1 MTHAPGAAGR
11 RRIVVAITGASGV
24 AYGVRAVE
32 MLRSLPEVETHLIIT
47 SGARRTLA
55 YETATDAAAIMKLAD
70 VVYHEDDL
78 AAPISSGSYRTDGM
92 LVIPCSIK
100 TLSGVANC
108 HDDNLVVRAAD
119 VALKERR
126 RLVLV
131 VRETPL
137 HLSHLRLMTEV
148 TAAGGI
154 IVPPVPAFYHHPR
167 TVDDIIDQTVG
178 RVFDLFGLDAAVQR
192 WEGSQ
197 QAARRARANRR
208 TGSHADKAGTD
219 KAGADK
225 AGNAQIEA
233 EATSAEPETT
243 ATTTSWKDET

>member
-1 MTHAPGAAGR
+1 MTRAPGAAGR

-24 AYGVRAVE
+24 IYGVRAVE
-32 MLRSLPEVETHLIIT
+32 MLRRLPDVETHLIIT
-47 SGARRTLA
+47 SGARKTLA
-55 YETATDAAAIMKLAD
+55 YETATSAAAVMKLAD
-70 VVYHEDDL
+70 AVYHEDDL
-78 AAPISSGSYRTDGM
+78 AAPVSSGSYRTDGM
-92 LVIPCSIK
+92 VVMPCSIK

-154 IVPPVPAFYHHPR
+154 IVPPVPAFYHHPQ
-167 TVDDIIDQTVG
+167 TVDDIVDQTVG
-178 RVFDLFGLDAAVQR
+178 RVFDLFDLDTNAVRR

-197 QAARRARANRR
+197 QAARLARANRR
-208 TGSHADKAGTD
+208 TGGHADEAGSATAGT
-219 KAGADK
+219 A
-225 AGNAQIEA
+225 
-233 EATSAEPETT
+233 SAEVAATAATASWDEET
-243 ATTTSWKDET
+243 

>member
-1 MTHAPGAAGR
+1 MTHEPGAAGR
-11 RRIVVAITGASGV
+11 RRIVVAITGASGAV
-24 AYGVRAVE
+24 YGVRAVE
-32 MLRSLPEVETHLIIT
+32 MLHSVPEVETHLIIT

-55 YETATDAAAIMKLAD
+55 YETTTDAAAVMKLAD
-70 VVYHEDDL
+70 VVYQEDDL
-78 AAPISSGSYRTDGM
+78 AAPVSSGSFRTDGM
-92 LVIPCSIK
+92 VVIPCSIK

-154 IVPPVPAFYHHPR
+154 IVPPVPAFYHHPQ
-167 TVDDIIDQTVG
+167 TVDDIVNQTVG
-178 RVFDLFGLDAAVQR
+178 RVFDLFGLDAGAVQR
-192 WEGSQ
+192 WQGSQ
-197 QAARRARANRR
+197 QAAQDARAHRR
-208 TGSHADKAGTD
+208 P
-219 KAGADK
+219 
-225 AGNAQIEA
+225 Q
-233 EATSAEPETT
+233 
-243 ATTTSWKDET
+243 

>member
-1 MTHAPGAAGR
+1 MTRTPDKAAP
-11 RRIVVAITGASGV
+11 RRIVVAITGASGA

-32 MLRSLPEVETHLIIT
+32 VLRRLPEVETHLIIT
-47 SGARRTLA
+47 SGARKTLA

-78 AAPISSGSYRTDGM
+78 AAPISSGSFRTDGM
-92 LVIPCSIK
+92 VIIPCSIK

-154 IVPPVPAFYHHPR
+154 IVPPVPAFYHHPQ
-167 TVDDIIDQTVG
+167 TVDDIVSQTVG
-178 RVFDLFGLDAAVQR
+178 RIFDLFGLDAGVVQR

-197 QAARRARANRR
+197 QAARRARASRGAASR
-208 TGSHADKAGTD
+208 AGEAAGTS
-219 KAGADK
+219 G
-225 AGNAQIEA
+225 GTAQ
-233 EATSAEPETT
+233 PQTT
-243 ATTTSWKDET
+243 PTHPSWKEET

>member
-1 MTHAPGAAGR
+1 MTPGAAGGR
-11 RRIVVAITGASGV
+11 RRIVVAITGASGA

-32 MLRSLPEVETHLIIT
+32 MLHRLPEVETHLIVT
-47 SGARRTLA
+47 SGARKTLA
-55 YETATDAAAIMKLAD
+55 YETATDATAVMKLAD

-78 AAPISSGSYRTDGM
+78 AAPISSGSYKTDGM
-92 LVIPCSIK
+92 LVVPCSIK
-100 TLSGVANC
+100 TLSGIANC

-126 RLVLV
+126 RLVLA

-154 IVPPVPAFYHHPR
+154 IVPPVPAFYHHPQ
-167 TVDDIIDQTVG
+167 TVDDIVNQTVG
-178 RVFDLFGLDAAVQR
+178 RILDLFGLDVGAVQR

-197 QAARRARANRR
+197 EAARRARANRR
-208 TGSHADKAGTD
+208 LV
-219 KAGADK
+219 
-225 AGNAQIEA
+225 GNPVEKRRHDR
-233 EATSAEPETT
+233 E
-243 ATTTSWKDET
+243 

>member
-1 MTHAPGAAGR
+1 MDVSALVQNAATHEPVSDVRVTVKATRVDRPG
-11 RRIVVAITGASGV
+11 VV
-24 AYGVRAVE
+24 VRQPA
-32 MLRSLPEVETHLIIT
+32 T
-47 SGARRTLA
+47 
-55 YETATDAAAIMKLAD
+55 TDAATIMKLAD

-78 AAPISSGSYRTDGM
+78 AAPISSGSYRTVGM
-92 LVIPCSIK
+92 VVIPCSIK

-108 HDDNLVVRAAD
+108 YDDNLVVRAAD

-137 HLSHLRLMTEV
+137 HLTHLRLMTEV

-154 IVPPVPAFYHHPR
+154 IVPPVPAFYHHPQ
-167 TVDDIIDQTVG
+167 TVDDIVDQTVG
-178 RVFDLFGLDAAVQR
+178 RVFDLFGLDAGAVQR

-208 TGSHADKAGTD
+208 AGDRADEAGPDEAGHASDTATGSR
-219 KAGADK
+219 
-225 AGNAQIEA
+225 
-233 EATSAEPETT
+233 
-243 ATTTSWKDET
+243 

>member
-1 MTHAPGAAGR
+1 MTPVPDAAGR
-11 RRIVVAITGASGV
+11 RRIIVAVTGASGA

-32 MLRSLPEVETHLIIT
+32 MLRDMPGVETHLIIT
-47 SGARRTLA
+47 AGARKTLA
-55 YETATDAAAIMKLAD
+55 YETATSAAAVTKLAD

-78 AAPISSGSYRTDGM
+78 AAPISSGSFRTDGM
-92 LVIPCSIK
+92 VVIPCSIK
-100 TLSGVANC
+100 TLSGIANC
-108 HDDNLVVRAAD
+108 YDDNLVVRAAD

-154 IVPPVPAFYHHPR
+154 IVPPVPAFYHRPQ
-167 TVDDIIDQTVG
+167 TVDDIVDQTVG
-178 RVFDLFGLDAAVQR
+178 RVFDLFGLDSDAVER

-197 QAARRARANRR
+197 PAARRARAHR
-208 TGSHADKAGTD
+208 KP
-219 KAGADK
+219 
-225 AGNAQIEA
+225 Q
-233 EATSAEPETT
+233 
-243 ATTTSWKDET
+243 

>member
-1 MTHAPGAAGR
+1 MTHAPGPAAR
-11 RRIVVAITGASGV
+11 RRIVVAITGASGA

-32 MLRSLPEVETHLIIT
+32 MLRSMPEVETHLIIT
-47 SGARRTLA
+47 AGARKTLA

-70 VVYHEDDL
+70 VVYNEDDL

-92 LVIPCSIK
+92 VVIPCSIK

-108 HDDNLVVRAAD
+108 NDDNLVVRAAD

-154 IVPPVPAFYHHPR
+154 IAPPVPAFYHHPQ
-167 TVDDIIDQTVG
+167 TVDDIVDQTVG
-178 RVFDLFGLDAAVQR
+178 RVFDLFGLDADAVRR
-192 WEGSQ
+192 WEGSRA
-197 QAARRARANRR
+197 AARRARANR
-208 TGSHADKAGTD
+208 AAGD
-219 KAGADK
+219 RDG
-225 AGNAQIEA
+225 EA
-233 EATSAEPETT
+233 ASAPAEPGPGEPETA
-243 ATTTSWKDET
+243 ATTTSWNDWKEET

>member
-1 MTHAPGAAGR
+1 MTDAAGTPDR
-11 RRIVVAITGASGV
+11 RRIVVAITGASGA

-32 MLRSLPEVETHLIIT
+32 MLRAIPEVETHLIIT
-47 SGARRTLA
+47 SGARKTLA
-55 YETATDAAAIMKLAD
+55 YETATDPAALVKLAD

-78 AAPISSGSYRTDGM
+78 AAPVSSGSFRTDGM
-92 LVIPCSIK
+92 VVIPCSIK

-119 VALKERR
+119 VMLKERR

-154 IVPPVPAFYHHPR
+154 IVPPVPAFYHHPQ
-167 TVDDIIDQTVG
+167 TVDDIVNQTVG
-178 RVFDLFGLDAAVQR
+178 RIFDLFDLDVKAVQR
-192 WEGSQ
+192 WAGSQ
-197 QAARRARANRR
+197 QAAQRARANRR
-208 TGSHADKAGTD
+208 SDSPADLARNRGNYPAG
-219 KAGADK
+219 KRRH
-225 AGNAQIEA
+225 ER
-233 EATSAEPETT
+233 P
-243 ATTTSWKDET
+243 

>member
-1 MTHAPGAAGR
+1 MTREPGVPGR
-11 RRIVVAITGASGV
+11 RRIVVAITGASGA

-32 MLRSLPEVETHLIIT
+32 MLHGLPEVETHLIIT
-47 SGARRTLA
+47 AGARRTLA
-55 YETATDAAAIMKLAD
+55 YETTTDAAAVMKLAD
-70 VVYHEDDL
+70 VAYQEDDL
-78 AAPISSGSYRTDGM
+78 AAPVSSGSFRTDGM

-119 VALKERR
+119 VTLKERR

-148 TAAGGI
+148 TASGGI
-154 IVPPVPAFYHHPR
+154 IVPPVPAFYHHPQ
-167 TVDDIIDQTVG
+167 TVDDIVNQTVG
-178 RVFDLFGLDAAVQR
+178 RVFDLFGLDTDAVQR

-197 QAARRARANRR
+197 QAARGARARR
-208 TGSHADKAGTD
+208 GSVGRSP
-219 KAGADK
+219 K
-225 AGNAQIEA
+225 AGNAPAQA
-233 EATSAEPETT
+233 QATTAEP
-243 ATTTSWKDET
+243 

>member
-1 MTHAPGAAGR
+1 MTHAAGAAGR
-11 RRIVVAITGASGV
+11 RRIVVAITGASG
-24 AYGVRAVE
+24 AIYGVRAVE
-32 MLRSLPEVETHLIIT
+32 MLSSLPDVETHLIIT
-47 SGARRTLA
+47 SGARKTLV
-55 YETATDAAAIMKLAD
+55 YETQADAAAITKLAD

-92 LVIPCSIK
+92 VIIPCSIK

-119 VALKERR
+119 VVLKERR

-154 IVPPVPAFYHHPR
+154 IVPPVPAFYHRPQ
-167 TVDDIIDQTVG
+167 TVDDIVNQTVG
-178 RVFDLFGLDAAVQR
+178 RVFDLFGLDISAVRR
-192 WEGSQ
+192 WEGGQ
-197 QAARRARANRR
+197 QAARRTRANR
-208 TGSHADKAGTD
+208 KE
-219 KAGADK
+219 
-225 AGNAQIEA
+225 EA
-233 EATSAEPETT
+233 
-243 ATTTSWKDET
+243 

>member
-47 SGARRTLA
+47 SGARKTLA
-55 YETATDAAAIMKLAD
+55 YETSTDAAAIMKLAD

-78 AAPISSGSYRTDGM
+78 AAPISSGSYRTHGM

-119 VALKERR
+119 VTLKERR

-167 TVDDIIDQTVG
+167 TVDDIISQTVG
-178 RVFDLFGLDAAVQR
+178 RVFDLFGLDTDAVQR

-208 TGSHADKAGTD
+208 TGGR
-219 KAGADK
+219 ADK

-233 EATSAEPETT
+233 GARPAEPDTT
-243 ATTTSWKDET
+243 ATTTSWNEET

>member
-1 MTHAPGAAGR
+1 MTNPAGTPGA

-32 MLRSLPEVETHLIIT
+32 MLHAMPGVETHLIIT
-47 SGARRTLA
+47 AGARKTLA
-55 YETATDAAAIMKLAD
+55 YETTTDAAAIMKLAD

-78 AAPISSGSYRTDGM
+78 AAPVSSGSFRTDGM
-92 LVIPCSIK
+92 VVLPCSIK
-100 TLSGVANC
+100 TLSGIANC
-108 HDDNLVVRAAD
+108 YDDNLVVRAAD

-154 IVPPVPAFYHHPR
+154 IVPPVPAFYHHPQ
-167 TVDDIIDQTVG
+167 TVDDIVNQTVG
-178 RVFDLFGLDAAVQR
+178 RVFDLFGLDAGAVQR
-192 WEGSQ
+192 WAGSQ

-208 TGSHADKAGTD
+208 SRASASRGEAGGAGNPPRE
-219 KAGADK
+219 AGAPS
-225 AGNAQIEA
+225 AGRGPRQP
-233 EATSAEPETT
+233 SPG
-243 ATTTSWKDET
+243 

>member
-1 MTHAPGAAGR
+1 MTHTPVAGGR
-11 RRIVVAITGASGV
+11 RRIVVAITGASG
-24 AYGVRAVE
+24 AIYGVRAVE
-32 MLRSLPEVETHLIIT
+32 MLREMPDVETHLIIT
-47 SGARRTLA
+47 EGARKTLA
-55 YETATDAAAIMKLAD
+55 YETATDPAAVMKLAD
-70 VVYHEDDL
+70 VVYREDDL

-92 LVIPCSIK
+92 VVIPCSIK

-108 HDDNLVVRAAD
+108 HNDNLVVRAAD
-119 VALKERR
+119 VVLKERR

-154 IVPPVPAFYHHPR
+154 IAPPVPAFYHQPR
-167 TVDDIIDQTVG
+167 TVDDIVDQTVG
-178 RVFDLFGLDAAVQR
+178 RVFDLFGLDADAVRR

-208 TGSHADKAGTD
+208 TGAVSDEAGRT
-219 KAGADK
+219 GE
-225 AGNAQIEA
+225 AGNTGGTGNTDEA
-233 EATSAEPETT
+233 DAG
-243 ATTTSWKDET
+243 DLGRDQVG